1 MGSADTKIHILG
13 HTGYTVYAHTGSGW
27 NEVNFLPVGAVFWI
41 CD

>member
-13 HTGYTVYAHTGSGW
+13 HTGYAVYTRTGSDW
-27 NEVNFLPVGAVFWI
+27 NEVNFPLVGAVFWI